1 MAYHEII
8 WDDHVKLTLSFELK
22 EPFGSSSIKFSDIA
36 ARLVNLGEVTF
47 LQDDDENLI
56 VPGTMNLE
64 IHDPDN
70 VLRDLIIRYESDF
83 FAPGI
88 FVKGSNILVS
98 LEYQGVK
105 YYTGIINRLSVE
117 TDAIKETISFTCTP
131 ALDNAKKKKLKELI
145 PTGNYFTIPQLISL
159 ITGIPEVN
167 IDIDNSVRFKGNR
180 WSNGNGLWLGANYN
194 NPVYNIAVNEVSVN
208 IGAFGA
214 DRESPGINLLKDLL
228 VSLGCRLFITGDKCY
243 LVPLVAT
250 DPLAG
255 SIIASDDIISSGSA
269 LNEISY
275 AKIILKTGWALPKTY
290 TQGSGFPEQL
300 LQVKYGENL
309 LFTYLEPETG
319 TAHLVL
325 DCNFIKEP
333 FTNKITI
340 QAALWGNNWVKYGD
354 YLSRLY
360 YNHYSSDKLL
370 HKIKF
375 AGIRPLGNY
384 VINGRI
390 YLPRHVSFNFIE
402 MTTTVEGYDSGTIYT
417 TAGIE
422 EDLVSPDINITT
434 DGNVIGEKL
443 LPVLNE
449 GSICHYTSYPFVYGT
464 TKPYLNGQRL
474 HLGMDYSEGED
485 ETGRFIYLNEYTV
498 TEEDLLIIDY
508 LIVT

>member
-1 MAYHEII
+1 MAYHNIV

-22 EPFGSSSIKFSDIA
+22 EPFGSSTIDFSVIA

-47 LQDDDENLI
+47 LQEDDDNLV

-64 IHDPDN
+64 IHDPNN
-70 VLRDLIIRYESDF
+70 VLRDLIIRYDSVF
-83 FAPGI
+83 FAQGI
-88 FVKGSNILVS
+88 FVKGANILVT

-117 TDAIKETISFTCTP
+117 TDDIKETISFTCTP

-167 IDIDNSVRFKGNR
+167 IIIDSSIRFKGNK
-180 WSNGNGLWLGANYN
+180 WSNGNGLWIGANYN
-194 NPVYNIAVNEVSVN
+194 NPVYNITVNEVSVN

-214 DRESPGINLLKDLL
+214 DREAPGINLLKDILI
-228 VSLGCRLFITGDKCY
+228 SLACRLFITGDQCY
-243 LVPLVAT
+243 LLPVLVT
-250 DPLAG
+250 NPVAG
-255 SIIASDDIISSGSA
+255 STIASDDIISSGSA
-269 LNEISY
+269 LNETSY

-290 TQGSGFPEQL
+290 TQGTGFPEQL
-300 LQVKYGENL
+300 LPVKYGENL

-340 QAALWGNNWVKYGD
+340 QAALWGNDWVKYGD

-360 YNHYSSDKLL
+360 YNRYSSDKLIY
-370 HKIKF
+370 KFKF
-375 AGIRPLGNY
+375 ACLRPIGNY
-384 VINGRI
+384 VVHGKV
-390 YLPRHVSFNFIE
+390 YLPRHVSFNFVE
-402 MTTTVEGYDSGTIYT
+402 MTTTIECYEAGSVVT
-417 TAGIE
+417 TSGIE
-422 EDLVSPDINITT
+422 EELTTPDVPVTS

-443 LPVLNE
+443 MPVLNE
-449 GSICHYTSYPFVYGT
+449 GSICYYTSYPFVYAS

-485 ETGRFIYLNEYTV
+485 ETGRFITLNEYTV
-498 TEEDLLIIDY
+498 TEDNLLIIDY
-508 LIVT
+508 LTVT